1 MLQVQV
7 KSGLEVTTQFGDT
20 LVELVFII
28 IIIIIIISLPT
39 NILKD
44 LFLKLYETLTE
55 VRTTFL
61 VVLYTFDFCISS
73 SKGVF
78 WGFKKWLVLRTQI

>member
-20 LVELVFII
+20 LVELVFI

-73 SKGVF
+73 SKGVL

>member
-20 LVELVFII
+20 LVELVII
-28 IIIIIIISLPT
+28 IISIIISLPT